1 MRRGEGFTII
11 QIFLSTMGNGGVKT
25 SFSVGIGLFIIVIIT
40 IGAFFLSS
48 RWKKSKTAS
57 SVVIEGLYILDES
70 TLLSEINLTK
80 EAILKIGSMNLT
92 QLEDTLMSHHF
103 TRSAEAV
110 FSEIGQ
116 ITIRIQEKVPEFLVL
131 DSHNRLYYVD
141 RTMEQLSY
149 ERYSPYY
156 DLPIV
161 RGITNDSTIDSSAFR
176 KVLSF
181 CDIVGSADKERNG
194 LEGFSEINYHKGSI
208 SALLANTPCLLKIGT
223 WSDDRKMA
231 EKIAS
236 AIKFVEKKG
245 LINKTIDLRWE
256 QMVVVN

>member
-1 MRRGEGFTII
+1 
-11 QIFLSTMGNGGVKT
+11 MGNGGAKT
-25 SFSVGIGLFIIVIIT
+25 SFSVGIGLSIIVILA

-57 SVVIEGLYILDES
+57 SIVIEGLYILDES
-70 TLLSEINLTK
+70 TLLSELHLTK
-80 EAILKIGSMNLT
+80 ATALKIGSSNLT
-92 QLEDTLMSHHF
+92 YLEDTLMSHQFVH
-103 TRSAEAV
+103 SAEAV

-116 ITIRIQEKVPEFLVL
+116 ITVRIKEKVPEFLVS
-131 DSHNRLYYVD
+131 DSHNNLYYVN

-161 RGITNDSTIDSSAFR
+161 RGITNDSTIDSLAF
-176 KVLSF
+176 KKILSF
-181 CDIVGSADKERNG
+181 CDNVGSADKERNG
-194 LEGFSEINYHKGSI
+194 LDGFSEISYQNGGI
-208 SALLANTPCLLKIGT
+208 SALLANTPCQIKIGT
-223 WSDDRKMA
+223 WLDDKKMA

-245 LINKTIDLRWE
+245 LTNKTIDLRWE